1 MRKNERTSSSLT
13 AGRVEVFYSGRWGTV
28 CSNGFDLT
36 DARVLCQMLTGSSTV
51 LRYGTV
57 ESEGLG

>member
-36 DARVLCQMLTGSSTV
+36 DARVLCQMLTGSPTV

-57 ESEGLG
+57 GTEGVG